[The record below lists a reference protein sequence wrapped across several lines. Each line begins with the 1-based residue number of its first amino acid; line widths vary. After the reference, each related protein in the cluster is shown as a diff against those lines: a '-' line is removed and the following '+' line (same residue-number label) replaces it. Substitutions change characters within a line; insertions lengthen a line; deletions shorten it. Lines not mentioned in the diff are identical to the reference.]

1 MEIEAL
7 LQQIQPGATTAN
19 EQLLQQLQ
27 QAVNYLIQNDFER
40 LVRLLYTVD
49 VDEKRLKTLLQQNED
64 TDAAVLISHLLVER
78 QVQKIKTRQ
87 QFGNHPDNSD
97 EEGW

>member
-1 MEIEAL
+1 MEIEGL
-7 LQQIQPGATTAN
+7 LQQLQPGAPAAN
-19 EQLLQQLQ
+19 EHLLQQLQ
-27 QAVNYLIQNDFER
+27 QAVNDLIQNDFER

-49 VDEKRLKTLLQQNED
+49 VDEKRLKTLLQQNEN

-78 QVQKIKTRQ
+78 QLQKIKTRQ
-87 QFGNHPDNSD
+87 QLKNRPGNKD